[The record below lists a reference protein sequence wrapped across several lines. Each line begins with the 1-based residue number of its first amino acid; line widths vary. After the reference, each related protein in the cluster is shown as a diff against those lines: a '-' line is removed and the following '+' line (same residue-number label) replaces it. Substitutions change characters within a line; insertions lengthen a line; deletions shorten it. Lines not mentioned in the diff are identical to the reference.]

1 MRYDEFRDRFQD
13 ALQDV
18 GLFASYVEKPLETID
33 LANTSR
39 RWKTYVRPASSR
51 NSEPFHVSGR
61 IAFDWD
67 PFNAARGYTCEED
80 LLTELFGRRQR
91 PVRTQTR
98 WTRVDLALFANL
110 PYGSTTPIPDLQTF
124 AGWIGGIHQKL
135 GAIISEVTERAGQ
148 IVAITGGVNE
158 VEIQTQCRAEGALSL
173 SGFSISGFRL
183 VRIPRVWDDPQRRE
197 REKDISGEVA
207 GLAHRFRD
215 AYDEWAKS
223 VADLATWIRYSPP
236 PGDPRPIEPW
246 FEDESEDGGP
256 GSIH

>member
-13 ALQDV
+13 VLRDV
-18 GLFASYVEKPLETID
+18 GLFSPYMERPAETID

-39 RWKTYVRPASSR
+39 RWKTYIRQSSSW

-91 PVRTQTR
+91 PMRTQKR
-98 WTRVDLALFANL
+98 WTRVDLALYANL
-110 PYGSTTPIPDLQTF
+110 PYGSTTPIPDLQIL
-124 AGWIGGIHQKL
+124 AGWTSAVREKL
-135 GAIISEVTERAGQ
+135 GALISEVTERAGR
-148 IVAITGGVNE
+148 IVAIVGGVNE
-158 VEIQTQCRAEGALSL
+158 VEIQTRCQAEGALSL
-173 SGFSISGFRL
+173 SSFSVSGFRL
-183 VRIPRVWDDPQRRE
+183 VQIPRVWDDPQRRE
-197 REKDISGEVA
+197 REKDISEELA

-215 AYDEWAKS
+215 AYDEWTKS

-236 PGDPRPIEPW
+236 PGDARPIEPW

-256 GSIH
+256 ESIH